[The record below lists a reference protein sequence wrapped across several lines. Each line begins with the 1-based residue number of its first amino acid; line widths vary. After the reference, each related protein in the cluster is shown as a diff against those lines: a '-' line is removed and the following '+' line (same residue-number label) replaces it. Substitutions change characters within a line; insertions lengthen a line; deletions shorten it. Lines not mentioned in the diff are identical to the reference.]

1 MKKALA
7 ILAVLLVVGFSAFA
21 ANNAAR
27 TNIDFSSAVYL
38 NTGEFG
44 LLNLST
50 NNGNSSFSFAL
61 NGDLS
66 AIFKDGFGAYAHM
79 GFVLPG
85 SFDLYVAGA
94 YKLKLNNSVNL
105 TLTAGPT
112 FIFASNTFTF
122 GTDVLAHFDYKVVKN
137 WFLRFTIG
145 ADMDFFTND
154 KNGNKLQGFR
164 MTVQLPQVAIG
175 YSF

>member
-38 NTGEFG
+38 NTDRFG
-44 LLNLST
+44 ILTLNTS
-50 NNGNSSFSFAL
+50 NGNSSFNFAL

-66 AIFKDGFGAYAHM
+66 AIFKDGFGAYAYM
-79 GFVLPG
+79 GLNLSNG
-85 SFDLYVAGA
+85 FDLYVAGA

-112 FIFASNTFTF
+112 FIFTRNSFTF

-137 WFLRFTIG
+137 WFLRFTLG
-145 ADMDFFTND
+145 ANMDFFTND

-164 MTVQLPQVAIG
+164 MMVQLPQVAIG

>member
-38 NTGEFG
+38 NTDEFW
-44 LLNLST
+44 LLKLST

-85 SFDLYVAGA
+85 RFDLYVAGA
-94 YKLKLNNSVNL
+94 YKLKLNNNVNL
-105 TLTAGPT
+105 TLTVGPT
-112 FIFASNTFTF
+112 FIFARNSFTF
-122 GTDVLAHFDYKVVKN
+122 GADVLAHFDYKVVKN
-137 WFLRFTIG
+137 WFLRFTLG

-154 KNGNKLQGFR
+154 KNGNKTQGFR